1 MLFKTAFALLIVWL
15 LGMLG
20 VYRAGDLT
28 HVLLLVGLMLLLLAA
43 GQWVPSGENL
53 GRHMVP
59 QRRTGSV
66 APEPKRGGCQSPIDF
81 TVLEAVIADAPD
93 GTIAEL
99 CWEYNRRVPRE
110 RTTTATSFGRTMR
123 RAGYVPRK
131 RRGPSECDRQD
142 VAPKRGAFLRW
153 MRRVDPRRLIF
164 SMNPART
171 WRWAGRTC
179 GSNAE
184 KEYVAPRPMTGA
196 TT

>member
-15 LGMLG
+15 LGMFG
-20 VYRAGDLT
+20 VYRVGDLA
-28 HVLLLVGLMLLLLAA
+28 HVFLLVGLMLLLLAA

-81 TVLEAVIADAPD
+81 TGTGGGHRRRAGRHDCGIVLQ
-93 GTIAEL
+93 
-99 CWEYNRRVPRE
+99 YNRRVPRE

-123 RAGYVPRK
+123 RAGYAPRK